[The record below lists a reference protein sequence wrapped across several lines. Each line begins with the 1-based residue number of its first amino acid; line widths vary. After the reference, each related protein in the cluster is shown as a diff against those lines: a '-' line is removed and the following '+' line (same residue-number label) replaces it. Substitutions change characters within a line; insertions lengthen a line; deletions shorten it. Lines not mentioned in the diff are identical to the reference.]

1 MFHKK
6 AKTTKKVVLRLEC
19 TQCKYKAQLA
29 LKRCKH
35 FELGYA
41 GMLFDELRPILILY
55 AVETRRRRV
64 PRWCSK
70 LLHIRVVYGQWTI
83 VTSGISMRW
92 NASEASDRKTHPLL
106 DSSVELAMK

>member
-41 GMLFDELRPILILY
+41 VFM
-55 AVETRRRRV
+55 
-64 PRWCSK
+64 
-70 LLHIRVVYGQWTI
+70 
-83 VTSGISMRW
+83 IS
-92 NASEASDRKTHPLL
+92 S
-106 DSSVELAMK
+106 